1 MSGQKRFVRELLRYI
16 IRNNSIEDE
25 RYARGV
31 SLIFAVD
38 GGVYAGSVE
47 GVKSRMTEAV
57 KYAYFLETS
66 YAVMRKERNN
76 FIYRG
81 ES

>member
-16 IRNNSIEDE
+16 IRNNSFEDE

-31 SLIFAVD
+31 SLASTID
-38 GGVYAGSVE
+38 GGAYGSGVE
-47 GVKSRMTEAV
+47 GIKSRMTETV

-66 YAVMRKERNN
+66 CVVMRKERTN
-76 FIYRG
+76 FI
-81 ES
+81 

>member
-1 MSGQKRFVRELLRYI
+1 M
-16 IRNNSIEDE
+16 
-25 RYARGV
+25 GV

-38 GGVYAGSVE
+38 RGVYAGSVE

>member
-38 GGVYAGSVE
+38 RGAYTGSVE
-47 GVKSRMTEAV
+47 GVKSRMTKTV

-66 YAVMRKERNN
+66 CVAMRKERNN